1 MDLSQSIP
9 SFAKNASP
17 MLLSTIFTSFI
28 IPLQVHPMS
37 QGHWPYSQAPMVAA
51 TIASARPIGRGVRAK
66 SYVFFKWT
74 TCGQLQLLMVQMII
88 CIGFDSPLDG

>member
-1 MDLSQSIP
+1 MYLSQSIP
-9 SFAKNASP
+9 SFTKNASP

-51 TIASARPIGRGVRAK
+51 TIASARIIGLPRIRPPSQVVYVNELHTGPIYKVHPRKAFIREFVK
-66 SYVFFKWT
+66 
-74 TCGQLQLLMVQMII
+74 
-88 CIGFDSPLDG
+88 

>member
-9 SFAKNASP
+9 SFAKNANP

-51 TIASARPIGRGVRAK
+51 TIASARIIGLPRIRPPSQVVYVNELHTGPIYKVHPRKAFIREFVK
-66 SYVFFKWT
+66 
-74 TCGQLQLLMVQMII
+74 
-88 CIGFDSPLDG
+88 

>member
-1 MDLSQSIP
+1 MNLSQSIP
-9 SFAKNASP
+9 SFTKNASP

-51 TIASARPIGRGVRAK
+51 TIASARIIGLPRIRPPSQVVYVNELQTGPIYKVHPRKAFIREFVK
-66 SYVFFKWT
+66 
-74 TCGQLQLLMVQMII
+74 
-88 CIGFDSPLDG
+88 

>member
-1 MDLSQSIP
+1 MYLSQSIP
-9 SFAKNASP
+9 SFTKNANP

-51 TIASARPIGRGVRAK
+51 TIASARIIGLPRIRPPSQVVYVNELHTGPIYKVHPRKAFIREFVK
-66 SYVFFKWT
+66 
-74 TCGQLQLLMVQMII
+74 
-88 CIGFDSPLDG
+88 

>member
-1 MDLSQSIP
+1 MNLSQSIP
-9 SFAKNASP
+9 SFTKNASP

-51 TIASARPIGRGVRAK
+51 TIASARIIGLPRIRPPSQVVYVNELHTGPIYKVHPRKAFIREFVK
-66 SYVFFKWT
+66 
-74 TCGQLQLLMVQMII
+74 
-88 CIGFDSPLDG
+88 